1 MSQANQSGPS
11 RVSDVAEPLRIDRV
25 RIAIGDETV
34 ELSWAIAQELQ
45 ARMLRFKAT
54 APLVDRFGRVG
65 TSQPVTLRP
74 DEVGPLLVVVSQW
87 ARETGLERL
96 PAGISNLLDRLSD
109 RRS

>member
-1 MSQANQSGPS
+1 L
-11 RVSDVAEPLRIDRV
+11 DVAEPLRIDRV

-54 APLVDRFGRVG
+54 APLVDQFGRAG
-65 TSQPVTLRP
+65 TTRPVILRP
-74 DEVGPLLVVVSQW
+74 NEAGPLLVVVSQW
-87 ARETGLERL
+87 AKETGLERL
-96 PAGISNLLDRLSD
+96 PAGISDLLDRLSD